1 MVIKIDAQHGWQ
13 KERERERER
22 DAYEIWQRMGSRVAK
37 FRVGTRAKGGN
48 RASTSRKLKPI
59 KHNGERRSEGF
70 TGIAI
75 SHDHLIISLQSCH
88 FAFVELAT
96 CLECS
101 RTNVVDDTRSPS
113 LEEREKTGPRCQVL
127 LHGPPWTR
135 SFVATYGVPYGH
147 AQCCIDTTR
156 IPILLLIKLLT
167 RVAFYFHSG
176 DEITVGSNGRLWP

>member
-1 MVIKIDAQHGWQ
+1 MAGRK
-13 KERERERER
+13 RERGERER
-22 DAYEIWQRMGSRVAK
+22 DAYEIWERMGSRVAK

-113 LEEREKTGPRCQVL
+113 LEERENRTGGRCCCMAHHRL
-127 LHGPPWTR
+127 LAASWLPT
-135 SFVATYGVPYGH
+135 VPYG
-147 AQCCIDTTR
+147 
-156 IPILLLIKLLT
+156 
-167 RVAFYFHSG
+167 
-176 DEITVGSNGRLWP
+176 ITLSAVSIRRESRSYC

>member
-113 LEEREKTGPRCQVL
+113 LEERENRTQVPGVAAWPTMDSQLRGYLRCAIWSRSVL
-127 LHGPPWTR
+127 YRYYENPDPIADQIADT
-135 SFVATYGVPYGH
+135 
-147 AQCCIDTTR
+147 CC
-156 IPILLLIKLLT
+156 LLFSL
-167 RVAFYFHSG
+167 G
-176 DEITVGSNGRLWP
+176 